1 MTDIR
6 EKKENVKMHLKDL
19 RQNLK
24 KMHLEVT
31 EELILPQPND
41 IKILMNKMDQL
52 LKLIESRQNISLIT
66 LIVNKLKMKK
76 IKQFSQ
82 ILLITVFLSSCK
94 SSMNKESP
102 RNNFEDN
109 IIEDTNSEKKRM
121 EIKFSCGDNGISEYL
136 DEGWIILKENSQ
148 EKICTWKSVPAT
160 KDCDMEKDKG
170 CKITKPDEIGEE
182 KTYLLEK

>member
-1 MTDIR
+1 
-6 EKKENVKMHLKDL
+6 
-19 RQNLK
+19 
-24 KMHLEVT
+24 
-31 EELILPQPND
+31 
-41 IKILMNKMDQL
+41 
-52 LKLIESRQNISLIT
+52 
-66 LIVNKLKMKK
+66 MKK
-76 IKQFSQ
+76 IKRFSQ
-82 ILLITVFLSSCK
+82 IFLLVILLSSCK
-94 SSMNKESP
+94 TSLNKDNSII
-102 RNNFEDN
+102 NSEDN
-109 IIEDTNSEKKRM
+109 NSNMNSEKKRI